1 MFCCA
6 QSNKPLME
14 KRRRERINTCLDQL
28 KAILMDATK
37 KEVVLPATNFLQ
49 NTIILLLVRS
59 PRLIYTTAALLRI
72 IGLSLRDVEQ

>member
-1 MFCCA
+1 
-6 QSNKPLME
+6 
-14 KRRRERINTCLDQL
+14 
-28 KAILMDATK
+28 MDATK